1 MYHMPSIDCAPYPAT
16 RRSGFSL
23 PALLGALAVVGLLV
37 VAGWYAVPRL
47 FVSSDDSDGPLLQSV
62 ERKLFIHDVTERGNV
77 ESANNVEIVSKV
89 KSNNSSGTTILEIV
103 DEGYVIT
110 EEDVENK
117 KVVSDLSF
125 PLAMIESGDPQWYS
139 LEVPETKVPKQ
150 FYIALSFDPRSTTGI
165 YLAAAEEA
173 EPSTQPTDSSS
184 GALGSQEDA
193 LKGSV
198 KVVFKAM
205 ASVMEN
211 DAEMP
216 FDVDEMPAEGDVT
229 PTASDEGELAEETA
243 KSDPIEKYAEP
254 KGMIELTY
262 LDHSTDV
269 ESVSPTRQALQ
280 FKRPVGVRAVTTVRV
295 YAGRRSSPSAD
306 QDFHVY
312 LLVDD
317 AKVLVKLDDSSL
329 DNQRL
334 QQQIVFE
341 SSRASVIQA
350 QSVLETAIIS
360 KQEYLE
366 GTLQEQLKKIEIDG
380 EEAAVALTQAQQLL
394 KFSERLYRKGYV
406 TPVQLEEEKIKV
418 MKAKNLLELAEQ
430 KRNVLLEY
438 TKKKEKKQFEA
449 NIKTAEAKLK
459 AELAS
464 HLLDKEKLDLI
475 EEQIVNCTIR
485 APERGQVVYANHEGH
500 HGRGEIVIEEGT
512 VIRERQAIVRLP
524 DRSQMQVVAKINEGK
539 ISMVKIG
546 MRARI
551 RPDAFPDLVLDGIV
565 EEVSEYPAA
574 TGWMGSAVKEY
585 ETTIKIL
592 DPPDDLRSGY
602 NAEVKIRVEQ
612 LRDALQVPVQAII
625 EHGNKLYC
633 VLPDGKG
640 VKKRQVTMS
649 TTNDKTV
656 VITGGLKEGERI
668 VLNAAAYRDDIDLP
682 KLVPEEAD
690 QPVQEVAGEAPQPG
704 QRNQPG
710 QRTQPG
716 QKMPPGE
723 KRPSGRPKGR
733 PGMAQVMS
741 WMDKNGDGK
750 IDQDELEKLPAPM
763 REGLAKADKNQDGT
777 IDRGELAAGMAEM
790 RPPKRAP
797 GATPETRP

>member
-1 MYHMPSIDCAPYPAT
+1 MHYMPSIDRVSYPAA

-23 PALLGALAVVGLLV
+23 LAQLATMAGVGVLAVV
-37 VAGWYAVPRL
+37 GWYAVPRL
-47 FVSSDDSDGPLLQSV
+47 FVSSEDGDGPLLQTV

-77 ESANNVEIVSKV
+77 ESANNVEIDSMV

-103 DEGYVIT
+103 SEGYMIT

-125 PLAMIESGDPQWYS
+125 PLAMIESDDPQWYT

-150 FYIALSFDPRSTTGI
+150 FYIALSFDPQSTTGI

-173 EPSTQPTDSSS
+173 EPSTEPTDSSY
-184 GALGSQEDA
+184 GALASEKDA
-193 LKGSV
+193 LTGLV
-198 KVVFKAM
+198 QVVFKRAP
-205 ASVMEN
+205 SVMEI
-211 DAEMP
+211 DA
-216 FDVDEMPAEGDVT
+216 EMPAEGDVT
-229 PTASDEGELAEETA
+229 PTGSDEGELADSEPAEETA
-243 KSDPIEKYAEP
+243 ELDPIEAHAEP
-254 KGMIELTY
+254 TGMIELTY

-269 ESVSPTRQALQ
+269 ESVSPTRRALQ
-280 FKRPVGVRAVTTVRV
+280 FKRPAGVKTVSAVRIH
-295 YAGRRSSPSAD
+295 AGRRSSPSAD

-341 SSRASVIQA
+341 TSRASLIQA
-350 QSVLETAIIS
+350 QSVLESAIIS

-366 GTLQEQLKKIEIDG
+366 GTLQEQLTKIEIDVN
-380 EEAAVALTQAQQLL
+380 EATVALTQAQQLL

-406 TPVQLEEEKIKV
+406 TPVQLEEENIKV
-418 MKAKNLLELAEQ
+418 MKAENQLKLAKQ

-438 TKKKEKKQFEA
+438 TKKKEEKQFEA
-449 NIKTAEAKLK
+449 DIKTAQAKLK

-464 HLLDKEKLDLI
+464 HLLDQEKLDLI
-475 EEQIVNCTIR
+475 EEQIGNCTIR
-485 APERGQVVYANHEGH
+485 APARGQVVYANKEGH
-500 HGRGEIVIEEGT
+500 HGRGEIVIEEGS
-512 VIRERQAIVRLP
+512 VIRERQAIIRLP
-524 DRSQMQVVAKINEGK
+524 DRSQMQVVAKINEAK

-546 MRARI
+546 MKARI
-551 RPDAFPDLVLDGIV
+551 RPDAFPDLELDGIV

-574 TGWMGSAVKEY
+574 TGWFGSAVKEY

-602 NAEVKIRVEQ
+602 NAEVRIRVEQ

-625 EHGNKLYC
+625 EHGKKFYC

-640 VKKRQVTMS
+640 VKKREITMA

-656 VITGGLKEGERI
+656 VITSGLEEGERV
-668 VLNAAAYRDDIDLP
+668 VLNAAAYRDEIDLP
-682 KLVPEEAD
+682 TLAPEEAD
-690 QPVQEVAGEAPQPG
+690 QPDQQMADEAP
-704 QRNQPG
+704 QPG

-716 QKMPPGE
+716 QEMPPGE
-723 KRPSGRPKGR
+723 KKPSGRPKGR
-733 PGMAQVMS
+733 PGIAQAMS
-741 WMDKNGDGK
+741 WMDKNGNGQ
-750 IDQDELEKLPAPM
+750 IDQDELDKLPAPM

-777 IDRGELAAGMAEM
+777 IDRGELAAGMAKM